1 MEEDS
6 KESDDDEFES
16 EDVDEILNEFK
27 STLKSNVVTSH
38 EPEAVDDASPVV
50 KEETR
55 AVGDSISN
63 EKKEEMVTSD
73 VVAMVSE
80 DKTDMQWQI
89 IDRIRREKFGV
100 GVEMDEKLRELFEN
114 QTHMLKRSLDRLSK
128 DLYS

>member
-1 MEEDS
+1 M
-6 KESDDDEFES
+6 
-16 EDVDEILNEFK
+16 
-27 STLKSNVVTSH
+27 TSH
-38 EPEAVDDASPVV
+38 EPETVDDASPVAN
-50 KEETR
+50 EETD
-55 AVGDSISN
+55 ALTECISN
-63 EKKEEMVTSD
+63 EKKERAVTSD

-100 GVEMDEKLRELFEN
+100 GVEMDEKLRKLFEN